1 MNRVQNDGSA
11 SLGVILKLKKN
22 RVIVMT
28 EKLDFIELY
37 RKPGMIRGQKVY
49 FTSFD
54 LCESSLWLFNYKK
67 VLKFVSAAASVA
79 AIFVMLFVGY
89 KFLFPVN
96 EYAYVDIDINPSVEM
111 TIDKY
116 ENVLKAQALNS
127 DGQTLLDAV
136 KVKNTELVDA
146 VSLLLNKSKE
156 IGFINSGNNKIILTT
171 SVNSDKASQS
181 ESENIETIISSL
193 KEVADKSG
201 VESQIIEVSPED
213 RKEAIE
219 TGISMGKYYL
229 YSKAKDEGINITIE
243 EVKNSSVSTLL
254 TKVDLLDNTDKLQ
267 TQNPSNDPTPEP
279 IAKPTSTQVIENTPI
294 VTIAPPVVTIKPTYT
309 ADAIITPTPSLIPEF
324 TPSPTTTNV
333 TRPSVT
339 SYRTI
344 APDRTTPSPKPV
356 VSVTATPSMWP
367 NTVISHKPFP
377 VITPT
382 KTPKPKFTAT
392 KTSKPRVTATKSPTP
407 RPITTIAKPTV
418 TVTTSVPIN
427 TPVKKTPIPTI
438 VSTPTPII
446 TIMPTITSSQTSTPT
461 NKPTPVPTIAP
472 TPTPTPTST
481 STSTTAPTHTPTPI
495 PTLTAMPTY
504 TPKTTLTPTLTPSP
518 TPTTVPTATPTEKIS
533 MKLGMYNE
541 ERADE
546 AKEIHPRF
554 KLINNGNT
562 PIKLSSIKIRYYYTI
577 DIEDKQQKFYCDWS
591 DVGRNNVT
599 GKLVKMSSSEKNAD
613 YYLEIGF
620 DSTES
625 IEPGSN
631 IEIACRL
638 GPDNSIG
645 DGSEFYNQLN
655 DYSFNGT
662 AGDFISW
669 DKATVF
675 VSDFLLWGT
684 EP

>member
-11 SLGVILKLKKN
+11 SLGVVLKLKKN

-37 RKPGMIRGQKVY
+37 RKPGMLRGQKVY

-54 LCESSLWLFNYKK
+54 LCESSLWLFDYKK
-67 VLKFVSAAASVA
+67 VLKFASAAASVA
-79 AIFVMLFVGY
+79 AVFVMLFVGY
-89 KFLFPVN
+89 RFLFSVN
-96 EYAYVDIDINPSVEM
+96 EYAYVDIDINPSVEV
-111 TIDKY
+111 TIDKN
-116 ENVLKAQALNS
+116 ENVLKAQALNN
-127 DGQTLLDAV
+127 DGHTLLDAV
-136 KVKNTELVDA
+136 NLKNTELVDA

-156 IGFINSGNNKIILTT
+156 IGFINSDNNKVILTT
-171 SVNSDKASQS
+171 SVNSNKAYQS
-181 ESENIETIISSL
+181 ESRDLKIIISAL

-201 VESQIIEVSPED
+201 VESQIIEVSAED
-213 RKEAIE
+213 RKEAME

-254 TKVDLLDNTDKLQ
+254 NKVALLDNTDKHQ
-267 TQNPSNDPTPEP
+267 TQNPDTVPTPEP
-279 IAKPTSTQVIENTPI
+279 IAEPTSTKVIENTP
-294 VTIAPPVVTIKPTYT
+294 VVTVTPQVVTTTPTYT
-309 ADAIITPTPSLIPEF
+309 PESIIMPTPSLIPEF
-324 TPSPTTTNV
+324 TPSPTATNV
-333 TRPSVT
+333 TKPSVT
-339 SYRTI
+339 SDRTI
-344 APDRTTPSPKPV
+344 TPDSTTPSPKPV
-356 VSVTATPSMWP
+356 ASVTATPSTWP
-367 NTVISHKPFP
+367 NTVISHQPFP
-377 VITPT
+377 VVTPT
-382 KTPKPKFTAT
+382 KTPKP
-392 KTSKPRVTATKSPTP
+392 RITATKSPTS
-407 RPITTIAKPTV
+407 RPITTLSTPTI
-418 TVTTSVPIN
+418 TVPTSVPVN
-427 TPVKKTPIPTI
+427 TPVKNTPTATM

-446 TIMPTITSSQTSTPT
+446 TIMPTITSSQPSTPT
-461 NKPTPVPTIAP
+461 YKPTMVPTIAP
-472 TPTPTPTST
+472 TPTATPVPTHAHTPTST
-481 STSTTAPTHTPTPI
+481 PVPTHTPI
-495 PTLTAMPTY
+495 PTMTAAPTY
-504 TPKTTLTPTLTPSP
+504 TPKTTVAPTLTPSP

-562 PIKLSSIKIRYYYTI
+562 AIKLSSIKIRYYYTI

-591 DVGRNNVT
+591 DIGRKNVT
-599 GKLVKMSSSEKNAD
+599 GKLVKMSSSGKNAD

-620 DSTES
+620 DSTETL
-625 IEPGSN
+625 EPGSN

>member
-37 RKPGMIRGQKVY
+37 RKPGMLRGQKVC

-67 VLKFVSAAASVA
+67 VLKFASTAASVA

-96 EYAYVDIDINPSVEM
+96 EYAYVDIDINPSIEM
-111 TIDKY
+111 TIDKD

-127 DGQTLLDAV
+127 DGQTLLNAV

-156 IGFINSGNNKIILTT
+156 IGYINSDNNKIILTT

-181 ESENIETIISSL
+181 KSKNLETIIASL

-213 RKEAIE
+213 RNEAIE

-243 EVKNSSVSTLL
+243 EVKSSSVSTLL
-254 TKVDLLDNTDKLQ
+254 SKVALLDNTDNLQ
-267 TQNPSNDPTPEP
+267 TQNPTPEP

-294 VTIAPPVVTIKPTYT
+294 VTVTPPVVTATPTY
-309 ADAIITPTPSLIPEF
+309 ASASIVTPTPSLIPEF
-324 TPSPTTTNV
+324 TPSPTANNV
-333 TRPSVT
+333 TRTSVT
-339 SYRTI
+339 SYRTTE
-344 APDRTTPSPKPV
+344 PVRTTPSPKPV
-356 VSVTATPSMWP
+356 VSVTATPSTWP
-367 NTVISHKPFP
+367 NTVISHQPFP
-377 VITPT
+377 VVTTT
-382 KTPKPKFTAT
+382 KTPKPK
-392 KTSKPRVTATKSPTP
+392 VTVTVTKSPTP
-407 RPITTIAKPTV
+407 RPITTTAKPTA
-418 TVTTSVPIN
+418 TISTTVPIN
-427 TPVKKTPIPTI
+427 TAVKITSTPTI

-446 TIMPTITSSQTSTPT
+446 TIMPTITSSQPSTQT
-461 NKPTPVPTIAP
+461 DKPTPVPTIAFTASP
-472 TPTPTPTST
+472 TPVPTIAFTASPTST
-481 STSTTAPTHTPTPI
+481 PVPTHTPTP
-495 PTLTAMPTY
+495 TMTSAPTY
-504 TPKTTLTPTLTPSP
+504 TPKTTTIITPSP
-518 TPTTVPTATPTEKIS
+518 TPTTVPTATPTERIS

-541 ERADE
+541 EKAGS

-562 PIKLSSIKIRYYYTI
+562 PIKLSSVIIRYYYTI
-577 DIEDKQQKFYCDWS
+577 DIEDKQQRFYCDWS
-591 DVGRNNVT
+591 DIGRSNVT
-599 GKLVKMSSSEKNAD
+599 GDLVKMSSSGKNAD

-625 IEPGSN
+625 LEPGSN

-655 DYSFNGT
+655 DYSFNET

-669 DKATVF
+669 DKVTVF

>member
-1 MNRVQNDGSA
+1 MSRVQNDGSA

-37 RKPGMIRGQKVY
+37 RKPGMIRGQRVY

-54 LCESSLWLFNYKK
+54 LCQSSLWVFNYKK
-67 VLKFVSAAASVA
+67 VIKFASAAASVA

-89 KFLFPVN
+89 RFLFPVN

-111 TIDKY
+111 TIDKD

-156 IGFINSGNNKIILTT
+156 IGFINSDNNKVILTT
-171 SVNSDKASQS
+171 SVNSDKVSQS
-181 ESENIETIISSL
+181 KSKNLETIISSL

-213 RKEAIE
+213 RKEAME

-229 YSKAKDEGINITIE
+229 YNKAKDEGINITIE
-243 EVKNSSVSTLL
+243 EVKSSSVSTLL
-254 TKVDLLDNTDKLQ
+254 SKVALLDNTDKLQ
-267 TQNPSNDPTPEP
+267 TQTPSTDPTPEP
-279 IAKPTSTQVIENTPI
+279 IAKPTSTQVIENTPF
-294 VTIAPPVVTIKPTYT
+294 VTVTPPVVTAKPTY
-309 ADAIITPTPSLIPEF
+309 ALDSIITPTPSLMPEF
-324 TPSPTTTNV
+324 TPSPTATNV
-333 TRPSVT
+333 TIPSVT

-344 APDRTTPSPKPV
+344 APERSTPSPKPV
-356 VSVTATPSMWP
+356 ASVTATPSTWP
-367 NTVISHKPFP
+367 NTVISHQPFP
-377 VITPT
+377 VVTPT
-382 KTPKPKFTAT
+382 KTPKPRVTAA
-392 KTSKPRVTATKSPTP
+392 KTSTPRVTATKSPTP
-407 RPITTIAKPTV
+407 RPIATIAKPTE
-418 TVTTSVPIN
+418 TVPTSVPIN
-427 TPVKKTPIPTI
+427 TPVKKTPTPTI
-438 VSTPTPII
+438 VSTPTPIK
-446 TIMPTITSSQTSTPT
+446 TIMPTITSSQPSTPT
-461 NKPTPVPTIAP
+461 GKPTPVPTIAF
-472 TPTPTPTST
+472 TPTST
-481 STSTTAPTHTPTPI
+481 PLPTHTPTP
-495 PTLTAMPTY
+495 TLTAAPTY
-504 TPKTTLTPTLTPSP
+504 TPKTTIAPTLTPSP

-541 ERADE
+541 ERADK

-577 DIEDKQQKFYCDWS
+577 DIEDKQQKFYCDWA
-591 DVGRNNVT
+591 DIGKNNVT
-599 GKLVKMSSSEKNAD
+599 GELVNMSSSGKNAD

-625 IEPGSN
+625 LEPGSN